1 MRSEDD
7 FSLSSDL
14 TAPETNPEL
23 SIINRT
29 RLSRNYWRAYEKANL
44 STTQASE
51 MMEISRS
58 LLCKLEHGKNMS
70 TEKLADIIAY
80 YIAFIEENSEV
91 KISCREILNEIIMQ
105 ASPFS

>member
-14 TAPETNPEL
+14 TAPEKK
-23 SIINRT
+23 SRT
-29 RLSRNYWRAYEKANL
+29 QHHKSHQTVPKLLANLQKANL

-58 LLCKLEHGKNMS
+58 LLSKLEHGKNMS
-70 TEKLADIIAY
+70 TEKPADIIAY

-91 KISCREILNEIIMQ
+91 KISCREKLNEIIMQ

>member
-1 MRSEDD
+1 
-7 FSLSSDL
+7 
-14 TAPETNPEL
+14 
-23 SIINRT
+23 
-29 RLSRNYWRAYEKANL
+29 
-44 STTQASE
+44 

-58 LLCKLEHGKNMS
+58 LLSKLEHGKNMS

-80 YIAFIEENSEV
+80 YIAGIEENSEV